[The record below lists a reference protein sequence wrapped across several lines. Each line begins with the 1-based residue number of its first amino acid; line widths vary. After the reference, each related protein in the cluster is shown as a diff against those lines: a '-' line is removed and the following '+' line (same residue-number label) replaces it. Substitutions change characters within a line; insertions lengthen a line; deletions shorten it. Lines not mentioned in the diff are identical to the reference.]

1 MFLAN
6 LVRGRM
12 AVAEPVFTFSQ
23 PDTDN
28 ETEVRHFLNHISS
41 VLRLPQWPE
50 AAELRKG
57 LETLVDLT
65 ETRKSFVREVYGEG
79 WEKVLEKAGE
89 GLVAPLLDVTLN
101 CVSLLPAV
109 PPLLPVLWKLLEVQ
123 DPMVRFTVLKILQFL
138 CSSTKEVLLSYLNSD
153 PTV

>member
-1 MFLAN
+1 
-6 LVRGRM
+6 M
-12 AVAEPVFTFSQ
+12 AAAEPVFTFSQ

-28 ETEVRHFLNHISS
+28 ETEVRHFLSHISS
-41 VLRLPQWPE
+41 VLRQQQWPE

-65 ETRKSFVREVYGEG
+65 ETRKGFVREVYGEG
-79 WEKVLEKAGE
+79 WEEVLAKAGE
-89 GLVAPLLDVTLN
+89 GVVAPLLDVTLN
-101 CVSLLPAV
+101 CVCLLPAV

-123 DPMVRFTVLKILQFL
+123 DPMVRFTVLKILQSL
-138 CSSTKEVLLSYLNSD
+138 CSSSKEALLSYLNSD